1 MEQKSR
7 IPTEEWKAQKQAERR
22 ALFEKQNTELKKA
35 VSNGQSLMAF
45 LYGRGRLG
53 SHISAGNAAL
63 VLTEKPNARAAMT
76 LQQWNKFG
84 RRVEKGAQGVSVLAN
99 RNGFWTAEKVYDV
112 SQTFGDKPYRSMD
125 LAKYP
130 LDTKNALNA
139 LATLCPV
146 QLAMVEQAEQFV
158 EYDAADNQIRV
169 RMENADSDT
178 FRMLAKEMVKA
189 YLANGEGE
197 PPNHKLCELYGEC
210 VSVELCGRFGFPPLP
225 GAEENLEKLKDTF
238 EPGEARAMLEEINSF
253 SKTLGDRVA
262 QEFAPPEKAKPT
274 RPVERG

>member
-1 MEQKSR
+1 
-7 IPTEEWKAQKQAERR
+7 
-22 ALFEKQNTELKKA
+22 
-35 VSNGQSLMAF
+35 MAF

-53 SHISAGNAAL
+53 SHLSAGNAAL
-63 VLTEKPNARAAMT
+63 VLAEKSNARAVMT

-84 RRVEKGAQGVSVLAN
+84 RRIEKGTQGISVLVN

-146 QLAMVEQAEQFV
+146 QLAMVEQATQPV
-158 EYDAADNQIRV
+158 AYDAAENRICI
-169 RMENADSDT
+169 RMETADFDT

-238 EPGEARAMLEEINSF
+238 EPGEARAMLEEINGF
-253 SKTLGDRVA
+253 SRTLGDRVA
-262 QEFAPPEKAKPT
+262 QAFAPPEKAKPT